1 MEEAVRTA
9 GAASGAPAEG
19 RGAPAAPAAPA
30 VPAAPAP
37 APSIPRRGVR
47 LANILTLSRIALAP
61 VFVWAFLAGHGPGH
75 LPWAQWTAFLVAVSF
90 ELTDAFDGWVA
101 RKRNEVSDFGKI
113 LDPVADSISRFTV
126 FLCFLS
132 VGYADVW
139 SVAVIF
145 WRDAVVGMLRV
156 LSGQQGIVLAARTW
170 GKAKAVVQA
179 VAILSILAFG
189 VVPVLR
195 IGGWFVWSVHGPD
208 HHAEVAQWILRCVA
222 AVTAIS
228 LVDYLRGNREVLRR
242 IEV

>member
-1 MEEAVRTA
+1 MEETLR
-9 GAASGAPAEG
+9 ASAP
-19 RGAPAAPAAPA
+19 PAAPGAP
-30 VPAAPAP
+30 VVAP
-37 APSIPRRGVR
+37 PRRGVR
-47 LANILTLSRIALAP
+47 IANLLTLSRIALAP
-61 VFVWAFLAGHGPGH
+61 VFVWTFLAGHGPEH
-75 LPWAQWTAFLVAVSF
+75 LRWAQWTAFLVAVSF

-101 RKRNEVSDFGKI
+101 RSRNEVSDFGKI

-126 FLCFLS
+126 FLCFLA

-139 SVAVIF
+139 SIAIIF

-179 VAILSILAFG
+179 VAILAILLFG
-189 VVPVLR
+189 LIPVFPPGG
-195 IGGWFVWSVHGPD
+195 IGGWFLWSVQD
-208 HHAEVAQWILRCVA
+208 ARHHQEIAQWILRCVA

-228 LVDYLRGNREVLRR
+228 LIDYLRGNREVLRR